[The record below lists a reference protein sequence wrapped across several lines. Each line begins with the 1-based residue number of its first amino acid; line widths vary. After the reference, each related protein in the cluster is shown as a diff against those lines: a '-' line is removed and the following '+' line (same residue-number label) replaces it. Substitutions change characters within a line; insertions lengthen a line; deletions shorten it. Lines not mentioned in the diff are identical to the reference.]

1 MTAMSAQRAS
11 VDSAN
16 PFPTTAP
23 VRIPGSDRT
32 YEVRDVLRGMG
43 LRWDP
48 VSHAWHGTLPLD
60 QGSRLAREYGLKPQV
75 VPMIEAFAPPEA
87 RAPRIPGPRPPTRP
101 PTPPRPH
108 VGDYSRTRLE
118 SRVAVGGPDEDAE
131 EIATATWRFS
141 LLEITSALPDDSREA
156 DDRAAARRLR
166 GAGARV

>member
-16 PFPTTAP
+16 PFPTAAP

-75 VPMIEAFAPPEA
+75 VPTIEAFTTPTTPTPSGQA
-87 RAPRIPGPRPPTRP
+87 TRP
-101 PTPPRPH
+101 PTGPRTAGRPS
-108 VGDYSRTRLE
+108 VGDYARTRFE
-118 SRVAVGGPDEDAE
+118 SQVPFRGPDKYAE